1 MKPSVPSPASIAEK
15 GEPGVAPVRP
25 ARTLTRQALVHEL
38 QVHQVELEQQN
49 EALQTAQTAL
59 TGARDRYLDLFEFA
73 PVGYLTLDPDGH
85 VTDVNRTAASEL
97 GVDLPQLL
105 GSPFERFIA
114 LADSDRWQ
122 RLKTLA
128 LRQGGA
134 RRIELRLQRH
144 DGHLYHAQVD
154 CLRVVRP
161 GKPTQLRLTITDVSQ
176 HRLAETN
183 RRIATRGSLARQAE
197 RRRIAH
203 GLHEDLG
210 QRLSGLKL
218 SLAALERT
226 ADRAS
231 LQAAAGSMAAQLDE
245 ALAVVRR
252 MSADLHPLI
261 LDNLGLNAALDWL
274 VCDVAKRLGLVVD
287 LRLDDDL
294 QPDAASAIAIY
305 RLAETALE
313 QLAQRVTGGVTLE
326 LLQRPHDL
334 VLQLRCEPGH
344 ARRCVRDGDVS
355 AASRALKDQVH
366 LLAGRL
372 EVSEQAQGQR
382 CISIVLP
389 VPGPAPR

>member
-1 MKPSVPSPASIAEK
+1 MKPSVPSPASVTDK
-15 GEPGVAPVRP
+15 VGPGHAPATP
-25 ARTLTRQALVHEL
+25 ARTLNRQALVHEL

-49 EALQTAQTAL
+49 EELRSAQTAL
-59 TGARDRYLDLFEFA
+59 AGAHDRYADLFEFA
-73 PVGYLTLDPDGH
+73 PVGYLTLDADGR
-85 VTDVNRTAASEL
+85 VTEVNMTAANEL
-97 GVDLPQLL
+97 GVDRPQLL

-122 RLKTLA
+122 RLKLLA

-134 RRIELRLQRH
+134 RHIELRLQRH
-144 DGHLYHAQVD
+144 DGRPYHAQVD
-154 CLRVVRP
+154 CLRVSRP
-161 GKPTQLRLTITDVSQ
+161 GAPVQLRVTITDVSQ
-176 HRLAETN
+176 RHLAETN
-183 RRIATRGSLARQAE
+183 RRIATRGNLAREAE

-218 SLAALERT
+218 SLVALEQS

-274 VCDVAKRLGLVVD
+274 ACDVAKRLGLVVD
-287 LRLDDDL
+287 LLLDEDL
-294 QPDAASAIAIY
+294 QPDAASSLAIY

-313 QLAQRVTGGVTLE
+313 QLAQRVTAGVTLE

-334 VLQLRCEPGH
+334 VLQFRCEPGH
-344 ARRCVRDGDVS
+344 ARRGVRDGDVTG
-355 AASRALKDQVH
+355 ASRALKDQVH

-372 EVSEQAQGQR
+372 EVGEQAHGLR
-382 CISIVLP
+382 CISVFLP
-389 VPGPAPR
+389 TPGPAHR